1 MSANPC
7 PLDAFN
13 AEVHAGIITNGY
25 RFSALM
31 FCSQIAKNIEC
42 RLTSSRG
49 PTRKLNYFWSLLL
62 SIKQRRQHLVSTE
75 NLFGQNMKIFSAN
88 SWKHIR
94 AKKTSH
100 SHMLAMISQKKEL
113 PVGLNTLN
121 RSIERLCRQ
130 WSKKRWRSSSG
141 DVLSTG
147 LRHLE
152 W

>member
-1 MSANPC
+1 MA
-7 PLDAFN
+7 
-13 AEVHAGIITNGY
+13 Y
-25 RFSALM
+25 RFSALT
-31 FCSQIAKNIEC
+31 FCSQIVKNIEC

-49 PTRKLNYFWSLLL
+49 PTRKLNYFWPLLS
-62 SIKQRRQHLVSTE
+62 SIKQRRQHLGSTG

-113 PVGLNTLN
+113 PAGLNTLN

-141 DVLSTG
+141 DVLSTV
-147 LRHLE
+147 L
-152 W
+152 